1 MCSHVKFT
9 LMSDISDCSTFLHFA
24 VQLPKNLIQEVS
36 PSCPWFLG
44 RMVTHEALA
53 LKAPLRQLE
62 RTLYSSIA
70 SHALR
75 WKDRFGM
82 WWLWRLI
89 RTFHRRRDA
98 GVSLRKE
105 AAAPSPIRRGPYFRP
120 VKSSSRLS
128 FHSSWTRTWAAL
140 IVLWDLWNYSQY
152 VPHGVERASASLSV
166 WPFIIIGLTQAH
178 RVTSELLLP
187 LLTTAGGG
195 KKSPLENN
203 LFGHLQ
209 ANEQMNWRGAERC
222 VLRTEHASEG
232 DLSSRSFTC
241 ASLGKWCSGV
251 QRKSSLFVNENEE
264 QRYRESSSHQ
274 KVGWPCHFVPSA
286 SPAIRHWVSHR
297 RPRFPSLSPLLTA
310 LLCSGWVFTL
320 APFPFF
326 LLCGPCLPPHPILS
340 FLPPPRSFPSLP
352 GTVTKKSLQS
362 LMLGGF
368 QQQCVRF
375 SAASW
380 PITLQVSV
388 HGIL

>member
-1 MCSHVKFT
+1 MSLHVKFT

-24 VQLPKNLIQEVS
+24 VQLPNNLIQEVT
-36 PSCPWFLG
+36 PSCPWFSG

-70 SHALR
+70 SHTLR

-82 WWLWRLI
+82 WWLRRLI
-89 RTFHRRRDA
+89 RTFHRRRDV

-105 AAAPSPIRRGPYFRP
+105 AAAPSPIRRGPCFRP

-128 FHSSWTRTWAAL
+128 FHSSWTRTWAVL
-140 IVLWDLWNYSQY
+140 IVLWDLWNYSQH

-187 LLTTAGGG
+187 LLRTAGGG

-203 LFGHLQ
+203 LSGHLQ

-232 DLSSRSFTC
+232 DLSSRSFIC

-274 KVGWPCHFVPSA
+274 KVGWLCHFVPSGT
-286 SPAIRHWVSHR
+286 
-297 RPRFPSLSPLLTA
+297 RPHPRLLDVGFLSGAPGFRLCCHCSLHCSAQGGCPHLLPSLSSSSAVLASLP
-310 LLCSGWVFTL
+310 TL
-320 APFPFF
+320 FCPFSRLPAPF
-326 LLCGPCLPPHPILS
+326 LLSQVLW
-340 FLPPPRSFPSLP
+340 PRKVCRASCWVDFSNS
-352 GTVTKKSLQS
+352 VSDSLQ
-362 LMLGGF
+362 L
-368 QQQCVRF
+368 
-375 SAASW
+375 
-380 PITLQVSV
+380 
-388 HGIL
+388 HGL